1 MSTKDLSSVHNYSWA
16 DDFFSEARLARYL
29 TSAQGSYSLAL
40 DSYKDDLK
48 ALCELTA
55 WINVFEVGLR
65 TAITKK
71 LEATLAPGAGEWFQ
85 NIEIHLVT
93 SGKQALSIARKRVAQ
108 SGAELNA
115 ANITAALSLGF
126 WVNLLA
132 RNYET
137 SLWTPALHKAFP
149 NLRRPNRQV
158 VHSRLSEICRLRN
171 HVAHQGLIT
180 VDELAACRA
189 QIMEVIYW
197 MSAEGHK
204 WAQASVPAL
213 ISWSNPK
220 S

>member
-1 MSTKDLSSVHNYSWA
+1 MSTEDLSSVHNYSWA
-16 DDFFSEARLARYL
+16 DDFLSEARLARYL
-29 TSAQGSYSLAL
+29 SSAQGSYSLAL
-40 DSYKDDLK
+40 DAYTDDLR
-48 ALCELTA
+48 ALCEITV
-55 WINVFEVGLR
+55 WINLFEVALR
-65 TAITKK
+65 SAITKK
-71 LEATLAPGAGEWFQ
+71 LEATLAPGSGEWFQ
-85 NIEIHLVT
+85 NIEIHLIT
-93 SGKQALSIARKRVAQ
+93 SGKAALSIARKRVAQ
-108 SGAELNA
+108 SGAELSA

-158 VHSRLSEICRLRN
+158 VHLRLSEICRLRN

-189 QIMEVIYW
+189 QIIEVIYW
-197 MSAEGHK
+197 MSEEGHN
-204 WAQASVPAL
+204 WAQSSVPAL
-213 ISWSNPK
+213 ISWSKPK